1 MPTPT
6 HTLRDGINVALPPSL
21 YELLMRSSSNDELVA
36 RSASFEA
43 LLEIRKQL
51 DRCGYSFVGLA
62 RVDDPSV

>member
-6 HTLRDGINVALPPSL
+6 HTLRDGINVALPPAL
-21 YELLMRSSSNDELVA
+21 YELLMRGTGDAELIA

-62 RVDDPSV
+62 RVEAVS